1 MRASRPTMLDVRPEA
16 PPRPPQPNFG
26 RREDLIPGDSG
37 RPIVVDSTSPVNS
50 PAETNHVFVT
60 EPPTSPDPSPPCSPV
75 NTPSSSPPVSPS
87 REMCESP
94 VYIPLQDHQ
103 YALPDCPLPNLPTLN
118 GSFTCNLGMNG
129 EVFPANSVSH
139 QKPRQMVP
147 RQRRR
152 APSPPRSAS
161 RSHHHQ
167 RPDQRRRAPSL
178 PGPTATTSSGSPY
191 ARPRQS
197 EFSHHTFPRARNLF
211 QDVISTLPPLVNTF
225 PAPPAPARDRS
236 HHIT

>member
-1 MRASRPTMLDVRPEA
+1 
-16 PPRPPQPNFG
+16 
-26 RREDLIPGDSG
+26 
-37 RPIVVDSTSPVNS
+37 
-50 PAETNHVFVT
+50 
-60 EPPTSPDPSPPCSPV
+60 
-75 NTPSSSPPVSPS
+75 
-87 REMCESP
+87 
-94 VYIPLQDHQ
+94 
-103 YALPDCPLPNLPTLN
+103 
-118 GSFTCNLGMNG
+118 MNG

-139 QKPRQMVP
+139 QKPRPMVP

-236 HHIT
+236 PSPDVLLEVYSHTRHPLDPRKHLTILPSWANKAEKERNGE